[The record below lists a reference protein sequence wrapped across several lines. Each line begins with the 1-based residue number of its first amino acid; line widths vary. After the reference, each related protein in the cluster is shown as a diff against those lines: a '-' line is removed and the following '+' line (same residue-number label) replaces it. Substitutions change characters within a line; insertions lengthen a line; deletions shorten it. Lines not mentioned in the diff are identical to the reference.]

1 MERLQS
7 VNPRRIEWCCEDRNV
22 SLAELAVDTNI
33 ALPTLEKT
41 MAGEPGVTFG
51 QLRRIADYFGRGVLF
66 FLEPGPADATLVHT
80 PQFRTLANQKVA
92 LSPKLKTLI
101 ERVEKSREVYLTLQE
116 DLQEDAAP
124 RFERPRL
131 PRDVIA
137 AAATVRAWLGLGT
150 ENKFTDYRTA
160 VQAKGILVFRSNG
173 YNGKWQ
179 IPKESPILGF
189 ALYDERCPV
198 IVVRKERFETRQS
211 FTLMHELGHLV
222 LHQASSID
230 DAADFQSNEGHE
242 REANLF
248 AGHLL
253 VPAEF
258 LLEINDQQRPRG
270 VEEYDEW
277 LRPQSE
283 KWTVSP
289 EVILRRLLDSGRLTR
304 DKYSEYRVWRERQ
317 VYPDDG
323 AGNRQY
329 RHREPVHIFGDGYV
343 RTVLDSL
350 SGKRITLARAS
361 TYLDNLKI
369 SDLHQLERFYA
380 RI

>member
-7 VNPRRIEWCCEDRNV
+7 VNPERIEWCCEDRDV
-22 SLAELAVDTNI
+22 SLADLAADTNI

-51 QLRRIADYFGRGVLF
+51 QLRRIAEYFGRGVLF
-66 FLEPGPADATLVHT
+66 FLEQGPATAEMVHT
-80 PQFRTLANQKVA
+80 PQFRTLANQKIG
-92 LSPKLKTLI
+92 LSPKLKSLI
-101 ERVEKSREVYLTLQE
+101 ERVEKSREIYLALQE

-124 RFERPRL
+124 RFAPPEV
-131 PRDVIA
+131 PRDVVRA
-137 AAATVRAWLGLGT
+137 AAAIRRWLGLGL
-150 ENKFTDYRTA
+150 ENDFTSYRAALQT
-160 VQAKGILVFRSNG
+160 KGILVFRSNG

-179 IPKESPILGF
+179 IPKDSPVLGF
-189 ALYDERCPV
+189 ALYDDRCPV

-222 LHQASSID
+222 LHRASSID
-230 DAADFQSNEGHE
+230 DAADFHSNEGHE
-242 REANLF
+242 REANMF

-258 LLEINDQQRPRG
+258 LLEINDQRRPRG
-270 VEEYDEW
+270 VDEYDGW

-283 KWTVSP
+283 KWTVST
-289 EVILRRLLDSGRLTR
+289 EVILRRLLDSGRLTA
-304 DKYSEYRVWRERQ
+304 DKYNEYRAWRDRQ
-317 VYPDDG
+317 VYAEDG
-323 AGNRQY
+323 QGNRQY

-380 RI
+380 RV